1 MKKIFFIFCL
11 IALNFSCKKD
21 KLIDEKAVF
30 VGTWNWSYTIHT
42 GNYCEGFSFEDTLNP
57 FTEEANYSMEFFKKG
72 KVIFYK
78 DLLKISE
85 HRVVFSD
92 SGVDPEDLTFTF
104 YLDNNKDDPINRMT
118 GYISPTQLILVK
130 GFPFENYKVG
140 CEIYM
145 SYFIKE

>member
-1 MKKIFFIFCL
+1 MIRIIISLLLVGL
-11 IALNFSCKKD
+11 IVSCKKD
-21 KLIDEKAVF
+21 QLKDEKSVF
-30 VGTWNWSYTIHT
+30 VGTWNWSYTIHR

-57 FTEEANYSMEFFKKG
+57 ITEEANYSMEFFKKG

-118 GYISPTQLILVK
+118 GYISPTQLIFVR
-130 GFPFENYKVG
+130 GFPFEIYDEG
-140 CEIYM
+140 CETYG
-145 SYFIKE
+145 SFFNKQ